1 MYLYMRVLI
10 TGINGQDG
18 SILCNM
24 HLLNGDQVWGSTRT
38 NLDKRPSTFEVIKEK
53 LQDSASA
60 TKCLEK
66 IKPHFIYHLAA
77 RHFDSTKNSFPSS
90 KLRNE
95 MYECHVDITK
105 NILNWQSKNLNT
117 KSIVGLSSQMYL
129 GNKNNQ
135 SINENSICEPQNY
148 YAETKVE
155 AFNLIRLY
163 RNKYHV
169 NSSGAIL
176 FNHTSIKSKQEFL
189 FPKLAKQMSKV
200 ICDQSDKIFLA
211 NPSKQ
216 VDMCHALDVCEGL
229 FKLMNYKPACDLI
242 FSSGKLLKI
251 TDLIR
256 QTFQLL
262 GFRGSYEIIQTGA
275 KSQENKVVVGDIRLA
290 KRVINWAPTKNPE
303 EILAE
308 QILRIIK

>member
-1 MYLYMRVLI
+1 MRVLI

-18 SILCNM
+18 SILSNM
-24 HLLNGDQVWGSTRT
+24 HSLNGDQVWGSTRT
-38 NLDKRPSTFEVIKEK
+38 SLKKRPSTFDIIEEK
-53 LQDSASA
+53 LQDSTSA
-60 TKCLEK
+60 DKCLEK

-77 RHFDSTKNSFPSS
+77 RHFDSTKNSFFSS

-117 KSIVGLSSQMYL
+117 KSIFALSSQMYL

-135 SINENSICEPQNY
+135 IINENSICKPQNY

-155 AFNLIRLY
+155 AFNLIRFY
-163 RNKYHV
+163 RNNYNV
-169 NSSGAIL
+169 NSNGAIL

-189 FPKLAKQMSKV
+189 FPKLAKQMSDI
-200 ICDQSDKIFLA
+200 ICNQSDKIFLD
-211 NPSKQ
+211 NPNKQ
-216 VDMCHALDVCEGL
+216 VDMCHASDVCEGL
-229 FKLMNYKPACDLI
+229 FKFMSYKPACDLI
-242 FSSGKLLKI
+242 FSSGKLIKI

-256 QTFQLL
+256 QTFQSLR
-262 GFRGSYEIIQTGA
+262 FRGSYEIIETGA
-275 KSQENKVVVGDIRLA
+275 KPQENKVVMGDIRLA
-290 KRVINWAPTKNPE
+290 KRLINWAPTKNPE

-308 QILRIIK
+308 QILKITE